1 MDLEHERC
9 YIYQPPEDE
18 ERAPKR
24 QRIERPGFQSQIKER
39 LHIYRNLWAE
49 QEQRIQTTLEEADS
63 ATQGSIVDF
72 VSVSGSSPLEPKFA
86 IPTGLIVAG
95 PSIASHGPYFERLG
109 RKIRSDTDS
118 AYILLNSGESP
129 NLKTLLKN
137 LIKKATSRL
146 EDDDEDETDQP
157 SKPARHGPKLLNYD
171 LGHIQEWQQKN
182 RVSSVVVAIQDSEAF
197 DAGLLIDLIDLLH
210 SWLDR
215 IPFVLLFGIATSA
228 DSFEDRLS
236 GQSLRY
242 VKGERFDVTQ
252 SDEIIEKLFC
262 ATVASLDNRLF
273 VGPQLCR
280 RMLDRQKDYVQNV
293 QDFCDGLK
301 YAYMSHFYA
310 SVPTIFLDASM
321 EFESIHADAFEAVR
335 NLPSFRR
342 HIETRSEQGRLERQI
357 IRGLLN
363 SDRDV
368 FEAVRYG
375 ISLAQNE
382 MSALNHA
389 AHVLFRIREALQMT
403 PKVKA
408 STIWLRAAS
417 ADLLDSP
424 LLRETMLSLKKTPS
438 DRFAS
443 FLSTLSELS
452 DERKILYE
460 EGCEPAVK
468 ALDVRGIEKDFNSI
482 LQQKDNSGPL
492 RTEHDVQ
499 SASVRA
505 TVVAQK
511 VLLEKH
517 KATLSKQ
524 DQAYSNLVTRVHSQL
539 ASFFE
544 LNLVEPQTLLF
555 SEIFMYDLKSPH
567 LEVFQPKPRFAI
579 ERALASPH
587 DYLSCNCCAKV
598 DGKESALG
606 ATQPATAIVYQMYLE
621 SGALINVTDLW
632 SAFKA
637 IAGVGD
643 DDDEGEST
651 TMALFQ
657 RALAELKYL
666 GLLKPTKKKTDH
678 VAKVMWKGL

>member
-1 MDLEHERC
+1 MELEHQRC
-9 YIYQPPEDE
+9 YVYQPPEGE

-24 QRIERPGFQSQIKER
+24 QRIENSRFQPQHKER
-39 LHIYRNLWAE
+39 LQIYRDLWAE
-49 QEQRIQTTLEEADS
+49 QEQRIQSTLEEADS
-63 ATQGSIVDF
+63 ATQGSIIDF
-72 VSVSGSSPLEPKFA
+72 VSASGSSPDEPKFA
-86 IPTGLIVAG
+86 IPTGLVVAG

-109 RKIRSDTDS
+109 RSIRSDTDS
-118 AYILLNSGESP
+118 AYILLNSGECP

-146 EDDDEDETDQP
+146 EDEDEDDLNH
-157 SKPARHGPKLLNYD
+157 SKPSRRGPKLLNYD
-171 LGHIQEWQQKN
+171 LGHIQEWRKKN
-182 RVSSVVVAIQDSEAF
+182 RVSSVVVTIQDSEAF
-197 DAGLLIDLIDLLH
+197 DAGLLIDLVDLLH

-242 VKGERFDVTQ
+242 LEGERFDVTQ
-252 SDEIIEKLFC
+252 SDDIIEKLFS
-262 ATVASLDNRLF
+262 ATVASLDNHLF
-273 VGPQLCR
+273 VGPQLCL

-293 QDFCDGLK
+293 QDFCDGLR

-310 SVPTIFLDASM
+310 SVPSIFLDAEM
-321 EFESIHADAFEAVR
+321 EFDDVNASAFEAVR

-342 HIETRSEQGRLERQI
+342 HIETRLEQGPLARQI
-357 IRGLLN
+357 ARSLLN
-363 SDRDV
+363 SDGELL
-368 FEAVRYG
+368 EAVKYG
-375 ISLAQNE
+375 ITLAQRE
-382 MSALNHA
+382 MSAMNHA
-389 AHVLFRIREALQMT
+389 VQVLFNMREALQIT

-408 STIWLRAAS
+408 SSIWLRAAS
-417 ADLLDSP
+417 AELLDSP
-424 LLRETMLSLKKTPS
+424 LLRETMLILKKTPS
-438 DRFAS
+438 DKFAGL
-443 FLSTLSELS
+443 LSRLSELS
-452 DERKILYE
+452 DEKEMPYNRGSE
-460 EGCEPAVK
+460 QAVGT
-468 ALDVRGIEKDFNSI
+468 LDVSGIQQEFQDI
-482 LQQKDNSGPL
+482 LEHQDSTVPL

-499 SASVRA
+499 NASVRA

-517 KATLSKQ
+517 KAALSKQ
-524 DQAYSNLVTRVHSQL
+524 DQAYSDLVTRLHSQL
-539 ASFFE
+539 SSFFE
-544 LNLVEPQTLLF
+544 ITLVEPQTLLF

-567 LEVFQPKPRFAI
+567 MEVFQPKPRFAI

-587 DYLSCNCCAKV
+587 DYLGCECCGKV
-598 DGKESALG
+598 DGKDSALG

-637 IAGVGD
+637 IAGDD
-643 DDDEGEST
+643 DDDESK

-666 GLLKPTKKKTDH
+666 GLLRPTKKKTDH